1 MTGGGVTNGGVTAD
15 AVLLPYQQ
23 RWVRDAA
30 QVKLYE
36 KSRRIGATWA
46 EAADAVLAA
55 ARSGGIDV
63 YYISYNLDIAR
74 EFVLTC
80 AEWARIFQEAASA
93 VEEEVIRDEEEDIRT
108 YRITFPSGKRI
119 IGLPSRATTLRGKQ
133 GRVVIDEAAFVD
145 DVGEIL
151 KAALALL
158 MWGGDV
164 RILSTHNGEE
174 SDFNELIKE
183 CRQGKRPYSVH
194 KTTIEDALDEGLYR
208 RILERRGK
216 GSEWSAAG
224 QRAWLDEL
232 VATYGEAAQEELYCV
247 PARGGSKYFPRAMV
261 ERAMDAAI
269 PVLSYE
275 QPAAFT
281 YLPEEERRAATERW
295 IAEHLEPV
303 LAAHRAEHR
312 EAGRLPLCYVGQDVA
327 RSGDLSLISAAA
339 ETERLALRAIVYVEM
354 RGIPFQQQKQV
365 LDAVID
371 GLVRF
376 AGAAIDARGNGQMLA
391 ELVAQERGPA
401 YVHEVMLSRATY
413 AEYLPRYRALLEDEG
428 FRLPQHAGI
437 LDDHRVVVL
446 DRGVPVIAERTGAP
460 GQQRHG
466 DSVVSGMLVVYA
478 RHNDDDT
485 YQPYQY
491 ESVADPTGGDYWR
504 GITHGEEED
513 WEEAAA
519 GYYA

>member
-1 MTGGGVTNGGVTAD
+1 MSDA
-15 AVLLPYQQ
+15 AVLLPYQR
-23 RWVRDAA
+23 RWVEDTAA
-30 QVKLYE
+30 VKVYE

-46 EAADAVLAA
+46 EAADAVLSA

-74 EFVLTC
+74 EFVLAC
-80 AEWARIFQEAASA
+80 AEWARTFQQAASA
-93 VEEEVIRDEEEDIRT
+93 VEEELIRDEAEDIRT

-133 GRVVIDEAAFVD
+133 GRVVIDEAAFVED
-145 DVGEIL
+145 IGEIL

-174 SDFNELIKE
+174 SDFNELLKE

-194 KTTIEDALDEGLYR
+194 KTTIEEALDEGLYR
-208 RILERRGK
+208 RILERQGK
-216 GSEWSAAG
+216 GQEWTAAG
-224 QRAWLDEL
+224 ERAWLDEL
-232 VATYGEAAQEELYCV
+232 VATYGPAAQEELYCI

-261 ERAMDAAI
+261 ERAMDAEI

-275 QPAAFT
+275 QPVEFT
-281 YLPEEERRAATERW
+281 YLPEGERRAATEQW
-295 IAEHLEPV
+295 IAEHLAPV
-303 LAAHRAEHR
+303 LAAHRAAH
-312 EAGRLPLCYVGQDVA
+312 AGAARQPLCYVGQDVA
-327 RSGDLSLISAAA
+327 RSGDLSLISAAV
-339 ETERLALRAIVYVEM
+339 ETERLSLRAVVYVEM

-376 AGAAIDARGNGQMLA
+376 AGAALDARGNGQMLA

-401 YVHEVMLSRATY
+401 YVHEVMISRATY

-428 FRLPQHAGI
+428 FRLPQDAGI
-437 LDDHRVVVL
+437 LDDHRTVVL
-446 DRGVPVIAERTGAP
+446 DRGVPVIAERTGGP
-460 GQQRHG
+460 GAQRHG

-478 RHNDDDT
+478 RHNDDAG
-485 YQPYQY
+485 YHPYSY
-491 ESVADPTGGDYWR
+491 TAVPDATGSGRWR
-504 GITHGEEED
+504 GNGEAENSED
-513 WEEAAA
+513 WEA
-519 GYYA
+519 